1 MKQVLIV
8 LVLLVSA
15 VFAQSGP
22 TLYQQCQGCHQPT
35 GTGIP
40 SVFPPLAGHVPE
52 ILAAKGGRTWIIQLL
67 LWGMSGE
74 IVVKGARYN
83 GVMPGYRQLSDAEI
97 AALLNHISTQWG
109 NKFPAGQKPFTAAEI
124 KAQRSKTLTPAQVNA
139 ARKAL
144 GLK

>member
-1 MKQVLIV
+1 MKRVLIG
-8 LVLLVSA
+8 LVLLVSVA
-15 VFAQSGP
+15 FAQSGP
-22 TLYQQCQGCHQPT
+22 TLYQQCQGCHQPN
-35 GTGIP
+35 GAGIP
-40 SVFPPLAGHVPE
+40 GVFPPLAGHIPE
-52 ILAAKGGRTWIIQLL
+52 ILAAKGGRTWLVQLL

-74 IVVKGARYN
+74 IAVKGARYN

-109 NKFPAGQKPFTAAEI
+109 NKFPGGQKPYTAAEV

>member
-1 MKQVLIV
+1 MKRL
-8 LVLLVSA
+8 LVLLVLMISTA
-15 VFAQSGP
+15 LAQSGP

-35 GTGIP
+35 GAGIP
-40 SVFPPLAGHVPE
+40 GVFPPLAGHVPE
-52 ILAAKGGRTWIIQLL
+52 ILAAKGGRAWLIQVL

-74 IVVKGARYN
+74 IAIKGAKYN
-83 GVMPGYRQLSDAEI
+83 GVMPGYRQLSDADI

-109 NKFPAGQKPFTAAEI
+109 NKLPAGQRPFTAAEVQ
-124 KAQRSKTLTPAQVNA
+124 AQRAKVMTAAQVNT